1 MGLIVSK
8 KKYKAA
14 LEEIE
19 KLKKEHMKMK
29 KEIVSKDVEINGL
42 NIELKSKDGNIFI
55 QRNAID
61 LLESNEKYY
70 KQMIKILEKAN
81 NDLDNKYRDAEIELL
96 LAIKKRCKKA
106 RVKTKYKNKIL
117 KVAEK
122 RLLEIGEIEWKK

>member
-1 MGLIVSK
+1 MGLIVSN

-19 KLKKEHMKMK
+19 KLKKEHTKMK
-29 KEIVSKDVEINGL
+29 RDIISKDIEINGL

-55 QRNAID
+55 QRNTID
-61 LLESNEKYY
+61 LLESNEKDY
-70 KQMIKILEKAN
+70 KQIIKNLEDRIGK
-81 NDLDNKYRDAEIELL
+81 LKDNYRDSEIEAL

-117 KVAEK
+117 KIAEK
-122 RLLEIGEIEWKK
+122 RLSEIER

>member
-1 MGLIVSK
+1 MGLIVSN

-19 KLKKEHMKMK
+19 KLKKEHTKMK
-29 KEIVSKDVEINGL
+29 RDIISKDIEINGL

-55 QRNAID
+55 QRNTID
-61 LLESNEKYY
+61 LLESNEKDY
-70 KQMIKILEKAN
+70 KQIIKNLEDRIGK
-81 NDLDNKYRDAEIELL
+81 LKDNYRDSEIEAL

-117 KVAEK
+117 KIAEK
-122 RLLEIGEIEWKK
+122 RLAEIER

>member
-1 MGLIVSK
+1 MGLIVSN

-14 LEEIE
+14 LGEIE
-19 KLKKEHMKMK
+19 RLKKERTEMRNI
-29 KEIVSKDVEINGL
+29 IVSKDIEINGL

>member
-14 LEEIE
+14 LGEIE
-19 KLKKEHMKMK
+19 RLKKERTEMRKI
-29 KEIVSKDVEINGL
+29 IVSKDIEINGL

-55 QRNAID
+55 QRNTID

-122 RLLEIGEIEWKK
+122 RLAEVER

>member
-1 MGLIVSK
+1 MGLIVSN

-19 KLKKEHMKMK
+19 KLKKERTEMRKI
-29 KEIVSKDVEINGL
+29 IVSKDIEINGL

>member
-19 KLKKEHMKMK
+19 KLKKEHTKMK
-29 KEIVSKDVEINGL
+29 RDIISKDIEINGL

-61 LLESNEKYY
+61 LLESNEKDY
-70 KQMIKILEKAN
+70 KQIIKNLEDRIGK
-81 NDLDNKYRDAEIELL
+81 LKDNYRDSEIEAL

-117 KVAEK
+117 KIAEK
-122 RLLEIGEIEWKK
+122 RLSEIER

>member
-19 KLKKEHMKMK
+19 KLKKEHTKMK
-29 KEIVSKDVEINGL
+29 RDIISKDIEINGL

-55 QRNAID
+55 QRNTID
-61 LLESNEKYY
+61 LLESNEKDY
-70 KQMIKILEKAN
+70 KQIIKNLEDRIGK
-81 NDLDNKYRDAEIELL
+81 LKDNYRDSEIEAL

-117 KVAEK
+117 KIAEK
-122 RLLEIGEIEWKK
+122 RLAEAER

>member
-19 KLKKEHMKMK
+19 KLKKEHTKMK
-29 KEIVSKDVEINGL
+29 RDIISKDIEINGL

-55 QRNAID
+55 QRNTID
-61 LLESNEKYY
+61 LLESNEKDY
-70 KQMIKILEKAN
+70 KQIIKNLEDRIGK
-81 NDLDNKYRDAEIELL
+81 LKDNYRDSEIEAL

-117 KVAEK
+117 KIAEK
-122 RLLEIGEIEWKK
+122 RLSEIER

>member
-1 MGLIVSK
+1 MGLIVSN

-19 KLKKEHMKMK
+19 KLKKEHTKMK
-29 KEIVSKDVEINGL
+29 RDIIPKDIEINGL

-55 QRNAID
+55 QRNTID
-61 LLESNEKYY
+61 LLESNEKDY
-70 KQMIKILEKAN
+70 KQIIKNLEDRIGK
-81 NDLDNKYRDAEIELL
+81 LKDNYRDSEIEAL

-117 KVAEK
+117 KIAEK
-122 RLLEIGEIEWKK
+122 RLSEIER

>member
-14 LEEIE
+14 LGEIE
-19 KLKKEHMKMK
+19 RLKKERTEMRKI
-29 KEIVSKDVEINGL
+29 IVSKDIEINGL

-122 RLLEIGEIEWKK
+122 RLVEIGEIEWKK

>member
-1 MGLIVSK
+1 MGLIVSN

-14 LEEIE
+14 LGEIE
-19 KLKKEHMKMK
+19 RLKKERTEMRKI
-29 KEIVSKDVEINGL
+29 IVSKDIEINGL

-55 QRNAID
+55 QRNDID